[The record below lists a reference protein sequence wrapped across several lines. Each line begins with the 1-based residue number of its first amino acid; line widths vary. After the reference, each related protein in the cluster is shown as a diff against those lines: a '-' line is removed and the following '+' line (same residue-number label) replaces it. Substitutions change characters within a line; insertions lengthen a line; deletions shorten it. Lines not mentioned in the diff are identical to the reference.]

1 MNPGSA
7 AFLVSTRGEKHSRRW
22 WTSAI
27 AEVHSLALALYAVH
41 GLRSFLAALLS
52 RQNIIVVIATFDVKM
67 SEEEFRDFDEE
78 LSEGDP
84 EEGEVG
90 THCV

>member
-1 MNPGSA
+1 M
-7 AFLVSTRGEKHSRRW
+7 
-22 WTSAI
+22 
-27 AEVHSLALALYAVH
+27 H

-52 RQNIIVVIATFDVKM
+52 RQNFLVVIATFDVKM